1 MLLFEK
7 RNLITLYSEST
18 GYKSCALFF
27 ALFFLLAPYFFPIS
41 EPLRPVSCYSNG
53 LLWLHPLV
61 HYFRIQFCVVNH
73 YSARALLPLWQRY
86 SGPASKLYW
95 RIQNIMYSLYQI
107 FIQNEWNLC
116 NSPNSLILWTTRRIA
131 CERNYWFS
139 PLPLFSVKL

>member
-61 HYFRIQFCVVNH
+61 HYIRIQFCVVNH

-95 RIQNIMYSLYQI
+95 RIQNITHNI
-107 FIQNEWNLC
+107 FFPIRLH
-116 NSPNSLILWTTRRIA
+116 
-131 CERNYWFS
+131 
-139 PLPLFSVKL
+139 LFSHKIILPIRLHLISHKRIL